1 MDILLD
7 LLKITATAFFTFCI
21 TCYSIKYNRPSKNM
35 EIAYNRIY
43 YPITRIIN
51 DDSLDLSVKVQRI
64 QPYLEKYQKYAN
76 PSTLKSFRILYES
89 LNDKKVL
96 KTNYTLFTDNISFQ
110 CFKLRKIL
118 GYMNTNIF
126 EVYSYSS
133 NNQKYK
139 FRLFAFFFVIYII
152 IFSVSLHILNVNIA
166 SGIVIAFILIILL
179 DSIIHFGYIGFQNL
193 CNKWKGLK

>member
-7 LLKITATAFFTFCI
+7 FFKITATAFFTFCI

-43 YPITRIIN
+43 YPITRILS
-51 DDSLDLSVKVQRI
+51 DDSLDLSVKFENI
-64 QPYLEKYQKYAN
+64 KLCLEKYQKYAN
-76 PSTLKSFRILYES
+76 PSTLKSFQILYES
-89 LNDKKVL
+89 LKDKKAL
-96 KTNYTLFTDNISFQ
+96 RKNYTMFNDNINFQ

-133 NNQKYK
+133 KNQKYK

-179 DSIIHFGYIGFQNL
+179 DGVIHFGYIGFQNL